1 MSDDER
7 ISKTADYILNAL
19 ATPIRGEPSVMVVN
33 RENAK
38 RLLVGA
44 LKTVWEAKTEAR
56 DEC

>member
-56 DEC
+56 DE